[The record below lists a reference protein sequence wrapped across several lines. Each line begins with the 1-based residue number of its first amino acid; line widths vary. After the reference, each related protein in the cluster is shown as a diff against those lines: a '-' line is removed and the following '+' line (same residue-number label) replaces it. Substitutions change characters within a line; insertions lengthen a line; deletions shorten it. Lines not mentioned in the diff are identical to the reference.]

1 MKVFLALVALH
12 SFCVGVGLIAIPLGY
27 FDLFGLEGYQGAFFK
42 IQGGV
47 FHIVMCGAYLPAA
60 MNPVKKIL
68 LVRFSIFAKFTA
80 TVFLLSYA
88 FISEMAWIIL
98 VSGILDLLMGLVLY
112 WFYRK
117 LNRVRV

>member
-42 IQGGV
+42 TQGGV